1 MNKNLYRKNRG
12 FYEKRGNMQN
22 SLEDTKFILKKYNI
36 SANKK
41 LGQNFLIDDNI
52 INEIID
58 SSNVN
63 KNDLIIE
70 IGPGLGTLTAKLLEN
85 AGKVIAIEL
94 DDRMIKILSDRF
106 KLYDNFTL
114 IHNDV
119 LKIDLNQII
128 KENIENLDNVKV
140 VANLPYYITTPII
153 MKLLEDRVNIQS
165 ITVMVQKE
173 VAERITATPGDK
185 LSGAITY
192 SIDYYAEAKEVV
204 FVSKECFMPSPEVD
218 SEVIKLTLRD
228 KPKVNVVNEELFFK
242 IIKAS
247 FSQRRKTL
255 LNGLANSGIIN
266 NKEKLKEILE
276 DMGLNLEIRG
286 EKLSIEQFADL
297 ADRIDKE
304 ANSN

>member
-85 AGKVIAIEL
+85 AGKVISIEL

-304 ANSN
+304 GNSN

>member
-12 FYEKRGNMQN
+12 FYKKRGNMQN

-128 KENIENLDNVKV
+128 KENIENLNNVKV

-192 SIDYYAEAKEVV
+192 SIDYYVEAKEVA

-304 ANSN
+304 GNSN